1 MERGRRQCMLLHSA
15 SKEVYDVYDSLQIPA
30 ESTYDEFNT
39 LLSEYLAEKRNM
51 QFVRYVFRNESQSV
65 SQTIDNYYTKLKGL
79 AKHCEFADIDDDI
92 FSQIIQRCSDNH
104 VREKRLSEP
113 NFSLP
118 SRLLYARSRESRGV
132 PRIWEGGGQEIF
144 FSDLGICMSRSD
156 MLRMAKPCALLGG
169 FGGMFPRE
177 NFLKRCNLVRF
188 RVYFDQI
195 LSLFFSKNAIFYI
208 KNKYFRYTFV
218 MEDFS

>member
-1 MERGRRQCMLLHSA
+1 MPG
-15 SKEVYDVYDSLQIPA
+15 K
-30 ESTYDEFNT
+30 T
-39 LLSEYLAEKRNM
+39 KR
-51 QFVRYVFRNESQSV
+51 
-65 SQTIDNYYTKLKGL
+65 I
-79 AKHCEFADIDDDI
+79 
-92 FSQIIQRCSDNH
+92 
-104 VREKRLSEP
+104 RLDP
-113 NFSLP
+113 
-118 SRLLYARSRESRGV
+118 RGV
-132 PRIWEGGGQEIF
+132 PRIWERGGQEIF

-177 NFLKRCNLVRF
+177 IFLKRCNLMRF

-218 MEDFS
+218 RGISREEIFENLLRLMRFGIYLKLKWLFS